1 MKLPQRY
8 CDLHFNQP
16 IPRWDEGL
24 PLGNGKMGALLWGG
38 PERFVLSLDRTDLW
52 DTTPCPG
59 TSGEEYTYETMV
71 SMARAGDE
79 DGVRRVFD
87 TPYQQATPCK
97 LPAGRI
103 ILRLP
108 RQERWESRLRLAEAS
123 ACVQGSHLKLDCFLS
138 ARRNVGVLRLNIP
151 PGDFGSWIE
160 NPDFGLAGEEEA
172 DAPHDSLK
180 RLHYPPAE
188 VGEEEHKKWFLQ
200 RTAGEFAYGIFLQ
213 TVPAGDGTMLL
224 FSVAASSDGERWE
237 ERTWE
242 ALRDA
247 AEAGYGSLW
256 EEHAAWWRG
265 FWKKSGLT
273 LPDKDFEKN
282 WYLANYLL
290 ASCSRKGGYPM
301 ALQGVW
307 TADEGTLPPWKG
319 DYHHDLNTQL
329 SYSHYLKA
337 NHLEE
342 GECFLDFLWSL
353 REKGREFARDFYGCG
368 DGLCLPAV
376 MSIDGQSLG
385 GWGMYSLSPTNQI
398 WLCFLFDRHYRY
410 TGEEAFLREKCYP
423 FLAETGRCIRSLL
436 EERDGKLY
444 LPVSSSPEI
453 HDDRIEAFLTPN
465 SNYDLS
471 LMRWLFERLA
481 VLAEQLGNGE
491 AEAWRGIREKLPEL
505 AVDERGVLLLAPGEA
520 VRESH
525 RHHSH
530 LMAIHPL
537 RQIRRETE
545 EDRRIMDA
553 CLLDLEERGTGYWCG
568 YSYAWAA
575 ELYAAAGRGNA
586 AARCLRVFWEDF
598 CSPNGFHLNGDYKGN
613 GSSALHYRPFTLEG
627 NMCAASALQE
637 LLFRSEQGMM
647 ELFPAIPDGW
657 REQKIRFTSL
667 RGEGGVLVSA
677 RWEKGVV
684 TELIVEGGRGTRLV
698 RGAGLAPLA
707 AACGW
712 KETSGGYE
720 APCTGKRCRFRL
732 GREEGTR
739 ALKK

>member
-1 MKLPQRY
+1 MKLPRKY

-38 PERFVLSLDRTDLW
+38 PERFILSLDRTDLW

-59 TSGEEYTYETMV
+59 ASGEEYTYETMV

-87 TPYQQATPCK
+87 TPYQQVTPCK

-108 RQERWESRLRLAEAS
+108 KQERWESRLRLAWAS
-123 ACVQGSHLKLDCFLS
+123 ACVRGSRLKLECFLS
-138 ARRNVGVLRLNIP
+138 ARRDVGILRLNLP
-151 PGDFGSWIE
+151 PGDFGFWIE
-160 NPDFGLAGEEEA
+160 NPDFGLVGEKDGEA
-172 DAPHDSLK
+172 PPGSLK
-180 RLHYPPAE
+180 RLHYPPVEA
-188 VGEEEHKKWFLQ
+188 GGDAHKKWFLQ
-200 RTAGEFAYGIFLQ
+200 RTAGEFAYGIFVQ
-213 TVPAGDGTMLL
+213 AVSAGDGTMLL
-224 FSVAASSDGERWE
+224 FSVAASSDGDRWQERA
-237 ERTWE
+237 WE
-242 ALRDA
+242 ALQDA
-247 AEAGYGSLW
+247 AEAGYEGLW
-256 EEHAAWWRG
+256 EEHTAWWRG
-265 FWKKSGLT
+265 FWKKSSLT
-273 LPDKDFEKN
+273 LPDKGFEKN

-353 REKGREFARDFYGCG
+353 REKGRAFARDFYGCE

-398 WLCFLFDRHYRY
+398 WLCFLFDRHCRY
-410 TGEEAFLREKCYP
+410 TGEETFLREKCYP

-491 AEAWRGIREKLPEL
+491 ADVWRGIREKLPEL

-520 VRESH
+520 IRESH

-537 RQIRRETE
+537 RLIRWEKE

-553 CLLDLEERGTGYWCG
+553 CLLDLEERGHGILVRLLLRLGGGALCRRGPGQRRRPMPSGILGGFLLSQWLSFKRRLQEKRLLGAALPPLYVGGKYVCRQRPAGVAFSFRARYDGAVPGYTGRMAG
-568 YSYAWAA
+568 K
-575 ELYAAAGRGNA
+575 EDPVHIPAGRGRRPRVRPLGKGRGDRAGHRGGTGNVPCA
-586 AARCLRVFWEDF
+586 GRVPGSAGRGLR
-598 CSPNGFHLNGDYKGN
+598 
-613 GSSALHYRPFTLEG
+613 LEG
-627 NMCAASALQE
+627 
-637 LLFRSEQGMM
+637 
-647 ELFPAIPDGW
+647 
-657 REQKIRFTSL
+657 TL
-667 RGEGGVLVSA
+667 R
-677 RWEKGVV
+677 
-684 TELIVEGGRGTRLV
+684 RL
-698 RGAGLAPLA
+698 
-707 AACGW
+707 
-712 KETSGGYE
+712 
-720 APCTGKRCRFRL
+720 
-732 GREEGTR
+732 
-739 ALKK
+739 